1 MARIL
6 LIEDDDELRK
16 VIAQS
21 LARVGHEVFQ
31 AAEGSEGLNL
41 FHGGDF
47 DLVLTDL
54 VMPGKE
60 GVETIIEL
68 RRERPALKII
78 AMSGGMPRS
87 AFYLNLAGHLG
98 AQRTIEKPFTPT
110 DLIRTIDELLA
121 EPSEPPPKPP
131 GGSTPPVP
139 PKP

>member
-1 MARIL
+1 MPRIL

-21 LARVGHEVFQ
+21 LEHAGHEVSQ
-31 AAEGSEGLNL
+31 AADGRQGLDI
-41 FHGGDF
+41 FHVANF

-68 RRERPALKII
+68 RRENPDLKII

-87 AFYLNLAGHLG
+87 SFYLNLAGHLG
-98 AQRTIEKPFTPT
+98 AQRTLAKPFTPT
-110 DLIRTIDELLA
+110 ELLGVINEVLA
-121 EPSEPPPKPP
+121 LPPEPPKLR
-131 GGSTPPVP
+131 GGSTPPMP
-139 PKP
+139 PKK

>member
-6 LIEDDDELRK
+6 LIEDDDALRG

-21 LARVGHEVFQ
+21 LANAGHEVLQ
-31 AAEGSEGLNL
+31 ANDGRQGIDM
-41 FHGGDF
+41 FHAGKF

-68 RRERPALKII
+68 RREQPGLKII

-87 AFYLNLAGHLG
+87 ELYLELAGRLG
-98 AQRTIEKPFTPT
+98 AQKSLSKPFTT
-110 DLIRTIDELLA
+110 TELLGAIDEVLA
-121 EPSEPPPKPP
+121 LPPPPRRAK
-131 GGSTPPVP
+131 
-139 PKP
+139 

>member
-6 LIEDDDELRK
+6 LIEDDDDLRG

-21 LARVGHEVFQ
+21 LTLAGHEVFQ
-31 AAEGSEGLNL
+31 AAEGRQGLEL
-41 FHGGDF
+41 FHAGSF

-68 RRERPALKII
+68 HREKPGLKII

-87 AFYLNLAGHLG
+87 EFYLNLAAHLG
-98 AQRTIEKPFTPT
+98 AQRTIAKPFTPT
-110 DLIRTIDELLA
+110 ELVAVIDEVLA
-121 EPSEPPPKPP
+121 GAPPPPQPP
-131 GGSTPPVP
+131 E
-139 PKP
+139 KK

>member
-21 LARVGHEVFQ
+21 LAHAGHEVVQ
-31 AAEGSEGLNL
+31 AADGRQGIDL
-41 FHGGDF
+41 FHATPF

-68 RRERPALKII
+68 HREQPTLKII
-78 AMSGGMPRS
+78 AMSGGMLRS
-87 AFYLNLAGHLG
+87 NFYLELAGKLG
-98 AQRTIEKPFTPT
+98 AHRTLAKPFMPAE
-110 DLIRTIDELLA
+110 LLGAIDEVLA
-121 EPSEPPPKPP
+121 PPSAGPSAGK
-131 GGSTPPVP
+131 
-139 PKP
+139 K

>member
-6 LIEDDDELRK
+6 LIEDDDPLRQ

-21 LARVGHEVFQ
+21 LVLAGHEVFQ
-31 AAEGSEGLNL
+31 AADGRQGLEI
-41 FHGGDF
+41 FHAATF

-68 RRERPALKII
+68 RREQPALKII

-87 AFYLNLAGHLG
+87 DFYLNLAAHLG
-98 AQRTIEKPFTPT
+98 AQRTLAKPFTPT
-110 DLIRTIDELLA
+110 ELIKVIDEVLA
-121 EPSEPPPKPP
+121 GPATPPPPA
-131 GGSTPPVP
+131 SQQ
-139 PKP
+139 

>member
-6 LIEDDDELRK
+6 LIDDDDALRG

-21 LARVGHEVFQ
+21 LEHAGHTVVQ
-31 AAEGSEGLNL
+31 AADGRQGVDL
-41 FHGGDF
+41 FHATSI

-68 RRERPALKII
+68 HQKKPSLPII

-87 AFYLNLAGHLG
+87 NMYLEIAAKLG
-98 AQRTIEKPFTPT
+98 ARRTLAKPFMPQ
-110 DLIRTIDELLA
+110 ELLA
-121 EPSEPPPKPP
+121 AINDTLAEAGQKKTE
-131 GGSTPPVP
+131 T
-139 PKP
+139 

>member
-6 LIEDDDELRK
+6 LIEDDDDLRG

-21 LARVGHEVFQ
+21 LALAGHEVFQ
-31 AAEGSEGLNL
+31 AAEGRQGLEL
-41 FHGGDF
+41 FHAGSF

-68 RRERPALKII
+68 HREKPGLKII

-87 AFYLNLAGHLG
+87 EFYLNLAAHLG
-98 AQRTIEKPFTPT
+98 AQRTIAKPFTPT
-110 DLIRTIDELLA
+110 ELVAVIDEVLA
-121 EPSEPPPKPP
+121 GAPPPPP
-131 GGSTPPVP
+131 APE
-139 PKP
+139 KK